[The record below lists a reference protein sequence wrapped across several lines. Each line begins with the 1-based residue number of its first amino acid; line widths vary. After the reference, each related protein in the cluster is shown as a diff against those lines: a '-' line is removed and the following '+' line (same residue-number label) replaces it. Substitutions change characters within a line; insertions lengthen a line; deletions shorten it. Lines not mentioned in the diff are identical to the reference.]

1 MGQQHGLRAV
11 GLKTPQRSSGLQR
24 EGKVL
29 GKHGL
34 LWLVCPRLLW
44 TCCTQVLYLLLVSVQ
59 KVNWMTPALN
69 WHE

>member
-1 MGQQHGLRAV
+1 MSHRKGKAQVYGPAAWAETAV
-11 GLKTPQRSSGLQR
+11 EIKTPQRSSGLQR

-44 TCCTQVLYLLLVSVQ
+44 TCCTQVLYLLS
-59 KVNWMTPALN
+59 
-69 WHE
+69 